1 MAEKKWWT
9 GTDNRRTW
17 LCSVDPDGTT
27 SVAGVSPND
36 GSVEIPSAIYGHSV
50 TSIGV
55 GSFYGCSGLISVTIP
70 SSVTGIGAYAFYGC
84 SGLEKI
90 VFGGDAPFFEGEEDL
105 FFEHEDLSVDEDL
118 SSAVVNG
125 KPDFPPSAVVY
136 VKPDSTGWDVE
147 IPGTWMGCRIEY
159 VSAD

>member
-1 MAEKKWWT
+1 MAEKKWWA
-9 GTDNRRTW
+9 GTDNRCTW

-36 GSVEIPSAIYGHSV
+36 GSVEIPSAIYEHSV
-50 TSIGV
+50 TS
-55 GSFYGCSGLISVTIP
+55 
-70 SSVTGIGAYAFYGC
+70 IGAYAFYGC

-90 VFGGDAPFFEGEEDL
+90 VFGGDAPFFEGEDDL

-159 VSAD
+159 VFAD